1 MGRAE
6 FAVTGMTN
14 GHCESAIRAEM
25 PRVPGFTQVQVSS
38 DGSAGRD
45 RPVGG
50 RGEGG
55 DGRSREGRVRSSRVF
70 VISNGLRLRTLT
82 SRADETWPTPT
93 SPRTAREPIKV

>member
-1 MGRAE
+1 MGDADPAPRTPPGVSVKRVSDGEQDMGRAE

-25 PRVPGFTQVQVSS
+25 PRVPGFTQVQVSG

-55 DGRSREGRVRSSRVF
+55 DGRSREGRVRSSRD
-70 VISNGLRLRTLT
+70 GLCPA
-82 SRADETWPTPT
+82 S
-93 SPRTAREPIKV
+93 S